1 MTELEPMP
9 NIDVNPP
16 AEAVRDAVARALAE
30 DIGPEGDVSASLL
43 EDREARAIIV
53 TRQPGVVAGTMA
65 ATEAFVQVDPS
76 TRVDWLVTEG
86 EVVAE
91 GQKLATIGGRLV
103 SILTAERTAINF
115 LGHLSGVAT
124 TTRYM
129 VDQAASAGP
138 ARILDTRKT
147 LPGLR
152 VLQKAAVRAGGGTNH
167 RMSLSDM
174 VLLKDN
180 HLVAMG
186 ITEAVGEARRKWPGL
201 KVEVECDR
209 LDQVIEAVDAG
220 ADVVMLDNMSPHEVR
235 VCVEKVAGRCL
246 LEVSG
251 GVTIESV
258 AEYSAAGPDF
268 ISIGWLTHS
277 SASLDVSLDVRVA
290 PDADGFF

>member
-1 MTELEPMP
+1 MTQPDL
-9 NIDVNPP
+9 NPP
-16 AEAVRDAVARALAE
+16 ADAVREAVARALAE
-30 DIGPEGDVSASLL
+30 DLGPDGDVSAALL
-43 EDREARAIIV
+43 EDREARAVVV
-53 TRQPGVVAGTMA
+53 TRQPGVVAGTLA
-65 ATEAFVQVDPS
+65 ATEAFAQVDPS
-76 TRVDWLVTEG
+76 TRVDWMVTEG

-129 VDQAASAGP
+129 VDAAAGSGP

-186 ITEAVGEARRKWPGL
+186 IPQAVAEARRKWPEL
-201 KVEVECDR
+201 RVEVEADR
-209 LDQVIEAVDAG
+209 LDQVMEAVEAG
-220 ADVVMLDNMSPHEVR
+220 ADVVMLDNMSPEDVR
-235 VCVEKVAGRCL
+235 LCVDKVAGRCP

-251 GVTIESV
+251 GVTIENV
-258 AEYSAAGPDF
+258 GEYSAAGPDF
-268 ISIGWLTHS
+268 ISVGWLTHS
-277 SASLDVSLDVRVA
+277 AAALDVSLEVRVA
-290 PDADGFF
+290 PDSDGFF

>member
-1 MTELEPMP
+1 MSDL
-9 NIDVNPP
+9 DVNPP
-16 AEAVRDAVARALAE
+16 ADAVREAVARALAE
-30 DIGPEGDVSASLL
+30 DLGPEGDVSAALL
-43 EDREARAIIV
+43 EDREARAVIV
-53 TRQPGVVAGTMA
+53 TRQPGAVAGTLSA
-65 ATEAFVQVDPS
+65 SEAFAQVDPS

-129 VDQAASAGP
+129 VDKASEAGP

-186 ITEAVGEARRKWPGL
+186 IAEAVAEARRKWPAL
-201 KVEVECDR
+201 KVEVEADR
-209 LDQVIEAVDAG
+209 LDQVMEAVDAG
-220 ADVVMLDNMSPHEVR
+220 ADVVMLDNMSPEEVR
-235 VCVEKVAGRCL
+235 LCVDKVAGRCP

-258 AEYSAAGPDF
+258 AEYSAAGADF
-268 ISIGWLTHS
+268 ISVGWLTHS
-277 SASLDVSLDVRVA
+277 AASLDVSLEVRVA
-290 PDADGFF
+290 PDSEGFF

>member
-1 MTELEPMP
+1 MTEADP
-9 NIDVNPP
+9 NPSDQ
-16 AEAVRDAVARALAE
+16 AVREAVARALAE
-30 DIGPEGDVSASLL
+30 DIGPDGDVSAALL
-43 EDREARAIIV
+43 EDREARAVIV
-53 TRQPGVVAGTMA
+53 TRHPGVVAGTRA
-65 ATEAFVQVDPS
+65 ATESFVQVDPS

-86 EVVAE
+86 ELVAE
-91 GQKLATIGGRLV
+91 GQKLATIGGRLT

-129 VDQAASAGP
+129 VDAAAGAGQ

-180 HLVAMG
+180 HLVAMP
-186 ITEAVGEARRKWPGL
+186 IPDAVAEARRKWPGL
-201 KVEVECDR
+201 RVEVECDR

-220 ADVVMLDNMSPHEVR
+220 ADVVMLDNMSPDEVR
-235 VCVEKVAGRCL
+235 ACVEKVAGRCP

-251 GVTIESV
+251 GVTIENV
-258 AEYSAAGPDF
+258 ADYSAAGADF
-268 ISIGWLTHS
+268 ISVGWLTHS
-277 SASLDVSLDVRVA
+277 AASLDVSLEVRVA
-290 PDADGFF
+290 PDAEGFF